1 MAELY
6 FLALFTVLCG
16 AALCAVLRFLIKIC
30 LLTQS
35 RQRFAAICRLPLFLA
50 AGEGGEEGGRR
61 RGSGGVDQ
69 QGKDQRFQIC
79 LAV

>member
-35 RQRFAAICRLPLFLA
+35 RQRFAAICRLPLLLA
-50 AGEGGEEGGRR
+50 AGEEGGAR
-61 RGSGGVDQ
+61 RGRGGVDQ